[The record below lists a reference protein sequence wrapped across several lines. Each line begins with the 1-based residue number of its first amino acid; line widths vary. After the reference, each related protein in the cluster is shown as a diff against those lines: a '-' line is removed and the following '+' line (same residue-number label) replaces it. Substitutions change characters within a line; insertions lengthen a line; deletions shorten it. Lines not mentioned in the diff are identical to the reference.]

1 MKHILSITDKDIT
14 GSDKLSAAAPRI
26 AVNAVLFDAEG
37 NIALSYMEKYELYTL
52 PGGGVESGEDLRAAV
67 KREILEETGCEC
79 EIIGELGRIFEN
91 RSEHDFTQERSY
103 YMARVIGEKGALRP
117 TDEEI
122 EENLAVVWV
131 SIEQA
136 LKIIT
141 GKQHSNYQ
149 RNFIQKR
156 DIAAL
161 TKALSWTSST

>member
-1 MKHILSITDKDIT
+1 
-14 GSDKLSAAAPRI
+14 
-26 AVNAVLFDAEG
+26 
-37 NIALSYMEKYELYTL
+37 
-52 PGGGVESGEDLRAAV
+52 
-67 KREILEETGCEC
+67 LEETGCEC

-103 YMARVIGEKGALRP
+103 SMARVIGEKGALRP

-122 EENLAVVWV
+122 EENLAVVWA

-149 RNFIQKR
+149 RKFIQKR

-161 TKALSWTSST
+161 TEALSWTSST